1 MKLKVGGDKKN
12 RAEYTNRTVSDLKLS
27 IKRMGGRG
35 KKRRQ
40 STVHLNQINHTDRH
54 YFHPLQGLFWLEQPA
69 EMNPITFPCPPA

>member
-40 STVHLNQINHTDRH
+40 STVHLNQINHTD
-54 YFHPLQGLFWLEQPA
+54 
-69 EMNPITFPCPPA
+69 IIDTTFIPFKDCFG